1 MSSPPSDPA
10 VAAALHGVTQ
20 ELAALRQ
27 SVHDLAT
34 RLGAL
39 TEANATLH
47 ARLEQSER
55 ARADLATQTERI
67 LELLA
72 EAKREL
78 RTLQPRAD
86 GG

>member
-10 VAAALHGVTQ
+10 IAAALHAVIQ
-20 ELAALRQ
+20 ELAALRR
-27 SVHDLAT
+27 SMNDLTA

-39 TEANATLH
+39 TAENSTLR

-55 ARADLATQTERI
+55 ARADLATQSERI

-72 EAKREL
+72 EARREL
-78 RTLQPRAD
+78 RTLQPKPA